1 MGADQ
6 ISRHEQEQLSRDS
19 VKESVQISSCTK
31 SLQRF
36 SLVHV
41 LKISKY
47 GSSEIQEYMANIS
60 HKHVLYV
67 LGTK

>member
-36 SLVHV
+36 SLV

-47 GSSEIQEYMANIS
+47 GSSEIQEYMTNIS